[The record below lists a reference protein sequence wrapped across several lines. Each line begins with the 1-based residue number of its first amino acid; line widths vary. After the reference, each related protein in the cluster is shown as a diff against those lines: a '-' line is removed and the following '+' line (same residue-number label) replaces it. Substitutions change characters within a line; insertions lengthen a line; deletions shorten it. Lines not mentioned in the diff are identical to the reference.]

1 MERLKKMEL
10 PITGSCLCGQ
20 FAYQCSSTPVWSV
33 NCHCK
38 ACQKSSGAPYVS
50 AFSVP
55 KNSFEITMGDTVTF
69 SRKAENGNN
78 VSTFLCVNCGT
89 RLFAKSE
96 GNQNLINIF
105 APTLDDATHYVAVS
119 NVFLSEAAH
128 WIEPDEKRFNFE
140 KMPKF

>member
-10 PITGSCLCGQ
+10 PITGGCLCGE
-20 FAYQCSSTPVWSV
+20 FAYECSNTPIWSV

-55 KNSFEITMGDTVTF
+55 RNSFEITKGDTITF
-69 SRKAENGNN
+69 SRKAESGH
-78 VSTFLCVNCGT
+78 VVITFLCATCGT
-89 RLFAKSE
+89 RLFAQSE
-96 GNQNLINIF
+96 GNKKLVNIF
-105 APTLDDATHYVAVS
+105 APTLDDTTHFTAVS
-119 NVFLSEAAH
+119 NVYLSEAAG